1 MSSQE
6 QLKEP
11 GARKKA
17 GAKIICSIQIILDSE
32 PLLDLTKQKMNLA
45 RTVTLA
51 FILSLP
57 FATFLTSNCMNKGRG
72 HGCS

>member
-1 MSSQE
+1 MSSWK

-17 GAKIICSIQIILDSE
+17 EAKIICCIQVILNLG

-45 RTVTLA
+45 RTLTLNILPLLFVT
-51 FILSLP
+51 F
-57 FATFLTSNCMNKGRG
+57 FTSNSMQRERE
-72 HGCS
+72 HGCC